1 MARMKEPDLFDYAGN
16 GSPRSRADQIYK
28 RFEQFHKENP
38 HVWRLVKKFATDVLD
53 AGFDHFSSQ
62 AIFERIRW
70 HLNIETRSD
79 DGLKLNNDFSAYYAR
94 MFHLAYPDHARF
106 FRNRKLTSAEK
117 PAYEEDIA
125 FCPTG
130 KPEAEAELN
139 AKLEK
144 LL

>member
-1 MARMKEPDLFDYAGN
+1 MARMKQGDLFEYSGN

-28 RFEQFHKENP
+28 RFEQFHKDNP
-38 HVWRLVKKFATDVLD
+38 NVWRLLKKFANDLVE
-53 AGFDHFSSQ
+53 AGFEHYSVD
-62 AIFERIRW
+62 AVVERIRW
-70 HLNIETRSD
+70 HVNIETRSHE
-79 DGLKLNNDFSAYYAR
+79 GLKLNNDFRAYYAR
-94 MFHLAYPDHARF
+94 LFHVAFPEHAGF
-106 FRNRKLTSAEK
+106 FRNRKLTSAET